1 MYANG
6 LAGLGEGPGFFDAG
20 GTFESITKVVSTG
33 VQQGMKIADQV
44 KLYNQSKTNATAA
57 QQLATSVAQAQQ
69 LAYATPIAAQPVR
82 VTSMFDGWGIP
93 LLLGGVGLVA
103 FVAFKK

>member
-6 LAGLGEGPGFFDAG
+6 LAGLGEEPGFFDAG
-20 GTFESITKVVSTG
+20 GTFESITKVVATG

-69 LAYATPIAAQPVR
+69 LAYATPIASRPVQT
-82 VTSMFDGWGIP
+82 TSAFDGWTIP
-93 LLLGGVGLVA
+93 LLLGGAGILA
-103 FVAFKK
+103 FVVFKK